1 MKGID
6 LAEGDFHLYPF
17 AEMAERV
24 NITKVVLPKYR
35 DDTSF
40 LSDCSQPAL
49 IHSVNKKIA
58 ADYLKILLM
67 TVAFTRWGGSR

>member
-24 NITKVVLPKYR
+24 YITKVVPPKYR

-49 IHSVNKKIA
+49 IHSVNKKLASGLFRDIVN
-58 ADYLKILLM
+58 D
-67 TVAFTRWGGSR
+67 GGIYKMGRI